1 MACAGIKFITFRV
14 KLRICDS
21 LKSITFPKEKQR
33 FLHFGHYRGV
43 KKHVGDFGRREKT
56 RRPKSPT
63 CFVFRKCLIFLRK
76 NKVFLIVQTSLRT
89 FALSANV
96 LKDVCTILQFV
107 QTSLRTF
114 AHFHCKN
121 KGFLSGFWR
130 ASFQLDSWM
139 RKNAHTLFIS
149 PPTSAFRLHFQ
160 RNVQTSLRTF
170 AQLIFKTTYCV
181 FANLSAFFR
190 RVVS

>member
-21 LKSITFPKEKQR
+21 LKSITCPREKQR

-63 CFVFRKCLIFLRK
+63 CFVFGKCLIFLRK
-76 NKVFLIVQTSLRT
+76 NKVFWIVQTSLRT

-121 KGFLSGFWR
+121 KGFFEQFLEGFIR
-130 ASFQLDSWM
+130 TAFMNADK
-139 RKNAHTLFIS
+139 RAHTV
-149 PPTSAFRLHFQ
+149 HFPAD
-160 RNVQTSLRTF
+160 VCFSTTF
-170 AQLIFKTTYCV
+170 SKKCANFLKDVCTTHFKNYFYRFWKFLDC
-181 FANLSAFFR
+181 
-190 RVVS
+190 